1 MSEPLK
7 KLRRISERIRK
18 LVWDEPAD
26 LLKPQADGYLA
37 GQAISRHLLRRS
49 PFLASRIGW
58 TEASCIG
65 TFLKNGRKPD
75 AVLQERIWRYSGVYP
90 ATAAQFEAF
99 VETYLQ
105 ALGEVDLLGTLCSP
119 FEKQLVETF
128 GKKPILTELSSLEP
142 YFCPEPWS
150 QHLAGLRVLVIHPF
164 VDSIRSQYENRR
176 RELFVNP
183 KVLPEFTL
191 VLVRAPQ
198 TIAGNAGELPSWT
211 DALNRMK
218 DQVSREEFD
227 AAIVGCGA
235 YGLPIGAFVRG
246 LGKPCIHIGGATQI
260 LFGVTGTRWRESATS
275 RALETPAWSSPLE
288 SERPPNWRKVE
299 DGCYW

>member
-1 MSEPLK
+1 MDKFLN
-7 KLRRISERIRK
+7 KLRRMSGRIRK
-18 LVWDEPAD
+18 LLGEDSPDV
-26 LLKPQADGYLA
+26 LKPQADGYLA
-37 GQAISRHLLRRS
+37 GQAIAKHLLHQS

-75 AVLQERIWRYSGVYP
+75 AGLQERIWRYSGVYP

-105 ALGEVDLLGTLCSP
+105 ALGAVDLLGTLCSP
-119 FEKQLVETF
+119 YEKQLVTEF
-128 GKKPILTELSSLEP
+128 GRSPILTELSSLEP
-142 YFCPEPWS
+142 YFSPEPWS

-164 VDSIRSQYENRR
+164 VESIRSQFENRR
-176 RELFVNP
+176 TELFVNP
-183 KVLPEFTL
+183 RVLPAFEL

-198 TIAGNAGELPSWT
+198 TIAGNPGELPSWT
-211 DALNRMK
+211 DALNAMK
-218 DQVSREEFD
+218 DEVAGKTFD

-235 YGLPIGAFVRG
+235 YGLPIGAFVRD
-246 LGKPCIHIGGATQI
+246 LGKPCIHMGGATQI
-260 LFGVTGTRWRESATS
+260 LFGVTGARWRESATF
-275 RALETPAWSSPLE
+275 RALETPAWSNPLE
-288 SERPPNWRKVE
+288 SERPANWRKVE